1 MDEEKIWRENVPV
14 NIINTVDYINY
25 AGIDTVTMNK
35 NINELAIQLLDVDK
49 SLQDYIIEQ
58 IKDKHI
64 QREVAEEL
72 ARVSWTLKLL
82 DINGR
87 V

>member
-1 MDEEKIWRENVPV
+1 MEEDKTWKEIIPV
-14 NIINTVDYINY
+14 SIRSTIDYMNY
-25 AGIDTVTMNK
+25 GGFDMHTEYRHIDNLV
-35 NINELAIQLLDVDK
+35 NELVDLDSD
-49 SLQDYIIEQ
+49 LQDYVI
-58 IKDKHI
+58 DHI
-64 QREVAEEL
+64 NRVEIRREVAEEL

>member
-1 MDEEKIWRENVPV
+1 MEEDKIWKE
-14 NIINTVDYINY
+14 IIPISIRSTIDYMNY
-25 AGIDTVTMNK
+25 GDFDMRTGYRHIDDLV
-35 NINELAIQLLDVDK
+35 NELVDLDRD
-49 SLQDYIIEQ
+49 LQDYVIE
-58 IKDKHI
+58 HI
-64 QREVAEEL
+64 NSNEVQREVAEEL